1 MYKAV
6 VFDFDGT
13 IIDTEKHLF
22 EIINKHLIQHNSEE
36 ISLDFYRQSIGGAA
50 TELHSY
56 LEAQLGKN
64 DKEKVYLEHNETSVT
79 LPIFNE
85 MHQLMEYCKKRHIP
99 MAIATSSYRED
110 IQPTFDSLGLNE
122 YIDVIVG
129 REDVEAIKPNPDP
142 YLTAVQRLNYN
153 PANCLAIEDSVNG
166 ATAAITAGLDVIV
179 NTNDMTELQDFSHIA
194 YTGKDLSADEII
206 ALCFE
211 ADRS

>member
-50 TELHSY
+50 TELHRY
-56 LEAQLGKN
+56 LEEQLGKN
-64 DKEKVYLEHNETSVT
+64 NKEKVYLEHNETSVT
-79 LPIFNE
+79 LPIVDA

-110 IQPTFDSLGLNE
+110 IQPTFDSLGLDE
-122 YIDVIVG
+122 YIEVIVG

-179 NTNDMTELQDFSHIA
+179 NTNDMTELQDFSQIA